1 MVVLLSGLENVIY
14 LTNLNILLLGQ
25 LLQVNIRYAIL
36 SLILKILCGIIILI
50 ILMLFLALLFRTII
64 FIKGKFS
71 DEKNIVES
79 NTSLLL
85 NLINIV
91 ASYDFKLSELYLR
104 IRLFRFC
111 IYKHILKRDDK
122 ERAAGKPS
130 KSKKKKTEKK
140 FTISMFSVREWIGLG
155 REVVIRFFR
164 IFQKRNFT
172 GKLRIGLGDPASTG
186 VFMGVYYS
194 LKSLIRDFED
204 IFVSPNFFQKEIK
217 GEIALAGSI
226 RLIKLIPMV
235 IFTYRKILSRK
246 KKLKAGVEHD

>member
-25 LLQVNIRYAIL
+25 LLQINIRYATL
-36 SLILKILCGIIILI
+36 FLILKILCGIVILI
-50 ILMLFLALLFRTII
+50 TVMLFFTLLFRTVLLVR
-64 FIKGKFS
+64 GKFS
-71 DEKNIVES
+71 DGKNIVES
-79 NTSLLL
+79 NISFYGNLL
-85 NLINIV
+85 NV
-91 ASYDFKLSELYLR
+91 DASYDLKLSEIYLR

-111 IYKHILKRDDK
+111 IYKRLLERSGK
-122 ERAAGKPS
+122 ERATEKPP
-130 KSKKKKTEKK
+130 KSKKDKDKKY
-140 FTISMFSVREWIGLG
+140 FGLSLFSFQEWIGLG

-164 IFQKRNFT
+164 IFQKKSFT

-186 VFMGVYYS
+186 VFMGAYYS

-204 IFVSPNFFQKEIK
+204 IFISPNFFQKEIK

-246 KKLKAGVEHD
+246 KKLKAGGRT